1 MRLAFVMD
9 DVGESRNGTALT
21 CLRYAAELRRQGHEV
36 RLVAHG
42 AGPANTPDGFAFP
55 VPKHE
60 PFLPGAFAARQ
71 DFLFARPD
79 RATFDRA
86 FDGVDVIHVFM
97 PFELGRAALAWGRE
111 HRVPV
116 SAAFHVQPENITYNA
131 FLEGVRKAPDVTYA
145 LFRTWLYGKVRHI
158 HCPSRMIADQLRAHG
173 YTAQLHV
180 ISNGVPDDFVPG
192 PSAHPFD
199 DGLFHV
205 LTIGRLAKE
214 KDQET
219 LIRAVAM
226 SRHADDI
233 QVHIAG
239 AGGQERHLREVGAC
253 LAHPLDIAFRPRAEL
268 IDLIRACDLYVH
280 SSVADIEA
288 MSCLEALS
296 CGLVPVISRID
307 TSAASQFALDERSV
321 FPARDAATLA
331 RRIDWWFEHPDELR
345 TMRDAYAREG
355 DSYRLEGCVGR
366 FVRMEER
373 AIEDDRRAYGLGA
386 GPSGTQG

>member
-1 MRLAFVMD
+1 MD

-21 CLRYAAELRRQGHEV
+21 CLRYASELRRQGHEV

-42 AGPANTPDGFAFP
+42 AGPANTPDGYAYP

-60 PFLPGAFAARQ
+60 PFPPGAFAARQ

-79 RATFDRA
+79 STTFDLA
-86 FDGVDVIHVFM
+86 FTGVDIIHIFM
-97 PFELGRAALAWGRE
+97 PWELGRAALAWGRS

-131 FLEGVRKAPDVTYA
+131 FLDGVKKAPDVAYA
-145 LFRTWLYGKVRHI
+145 LFRAWLYGKVRHI
-158 HCPSRMIADQLRAHG
+158 HCPSQMIAGQLRSHG

-180 ISNGVPDDFVPG
+180 ISNGVPDEFVPG
-192 PSAHPFD
+192 EPSRPFR
-199 DGLFHV
+199 DGKFHI
-205 LTIGRLAKE
+205 LTVGRLAKE

-219 LIRAVAM
+219 LLRAVGM
-226 SRHADDI
+226 SRYAERI

-239 AGGQERHLREVGAC
+239 SGGLENHLREVGAS
-253 LAHPLDIAFRPRAEL
+253 LPNTPDIGFRSHDDL

-296 CGLVPVISRID
+296 CGLVPVISQIE

-321 FPARDAATLA
+321 FPARDAAALA
-331 RRIDWWFEHPDELR
+331 ARIDWWIEHPDDLNQ
-345 TMRDAYAREG
+345 MRAAYAREG
-355 DSYRLEGCVGR
+355 DCYRIESCVER
-366 FVRMEER
+366 FVGMEQA
-373 AIEDDRRAYGLGA
+373 AIADDMRAYCA
-386 GPSGTQG
+386 EQE